1 MELAP
6 KCLLKGDGG
15 GGGKG
20 DLGHA
25 LEQVGGHRS
34 CFPASPPQ
42 PDLLA
47 WPKKPPPSCL
57 SWEQVLG
64 CDGSAGWLPTPLSRS
79 QGH

>member
-15 GGGKG
+15 GGGRG
-20 DLGHA
+20 DPGHA
-25 LEQVGGHRS
+25 LKQVGGQRN
-34 CFPASPPQ
+34 CFPAAPPQ

-47 WPKKPPPSCL
+47 WPPKPPPSCL

-64 CDGSAGWLPTPLSRS
+64 FDGSVG
-79 QGH
+79 